1 MTVSEK
7 PYRVEVSCP
16 KDAKERYYFVKDVR
30 VGDKKGKVRKY
41 LCSEKVPTYGEL
53 EDYRKRF
60 GPELERK
67 AAKKAGE
74 LGVLKYNTE
83 FLTTDLLSK
92 LEELKYLYKQFNTL
106 LTVNEQ
112 TAYEEKFEV
121 CYIQGTTSIEGN
133 TFTREETHELL
144 YHGVVPSSKSLRE
157 VNEIQNFKK
166 VKTYRDTYRGKVTIE
181 FIKNLHSLIVQN
193 IDDESAGMF
202 RRTDDIGIIGCDL
215 QVTPSLIIEDE
226 LQRIIDYYY
235 QRSEENYHP
244 FEEAAMFHYFFE
256 MIHPFADGN
265 GRVGR
270 EIFNYMLTRSHY
282 PKMLFLGDDRSL
294 YLDGLKRANEDN
306 YSDLVALF
314 ANLII
319 SQRMDILL
327 KNLENLIGKRP
338 QGSQRRLNDFFSI

>member
-1 MTVSEK
+1 MSEK
-7 PYRVEVSCP
+7 SYRVEVSYP
-16 KDAKERYYFVKDVR
+16 KNSKERYYLVKDVR

-41 LCSEKVPTYGEL
+41 LCSEKTPTYAEL
-53 EDYRKRF
+53 DDFRKKYGF
-60 GPELERK
+60 ELERK
-67 AAKKAGE
+67 AAKKSGE
-74 LGVLKYNTE
+74 LGVLKYKTE
-83 FLTTDLLSK
+83 FLTADLLSK
-92 LEELKYLYKQFNTL
+92 LEEIKYLYKQFNTL

-121 CYIQGTTSIEGN
+121 YYIQGTTSIEGN
-133 TFTREETHELL
+133 TFTREETRELL
-144 YHGVVPSSKSLRE
+144 YHGIVPPSKSLRE

-181 FIKNLHSLIVQN
+181 FIKKLHSLIVQN

-235 QRSEENYHP
+235 QRVEDNYHP

-270 EIFNYMLTRSHY
+270 EIFNYMLNRSHY

-294 YLDGLKRANEDN
+294 YLDGLKKANEDN

-327 KNLENLIGKRP
+327 ENLENLIEERP
-338 QGSQRRLNDFFSI
+338 QPPQRRLNDFFSI